1 MEKLE
6 IKKLLNKKYD
16 RENWKNLS
24 KEIFDKVEF
33 FKDPLKI
40 DNQNEKVLEFYQIGN
55 IKLKDDKK
63 IALFE
68 IKLIKNLNIYKNKVE
83 LRNLVINYIDQ
94 VSNHGVLV
102 VYDNQGDNYR
112 LTFSTKYSEILD
124 DGKLVK
130 LETEPK
136 RYTYLLGETES
147 CSTAAERLHL
157 LSSKKIH

>member
-1 MEKLE
+1 M
-6 IKKLLNKKYD
+6 
-16 RENWKNLS
+16 S
-24 KEIFDKVEF
+24 DK
-33 FKDPLKI
+33 FKAIVI

-112 LTFSTKYSEILD
+112 LTFSTKYTEILY
-124 DGKLVK
+124 DGKLIK

-147 CSTAAERLHL
+147 CATTAERLHL
-157 LSSKKIH
+157 LSSKKFISLRRFN

>member
-68 IKLIKNLNIYKNKVE
+68 IKLIKKFE
-83 LRNLVINYIDQ
+83 
-94 VSNHGVLV
+94 
-102 VYDNQGDNYR
+102 
-112 LTFSTKYSEILD
+112 
-124 DGKLVK
+124 
-130 LETEPK
+130 
-136 RYTYLLGETES
+136 YL
-147 CSTAAERLHL
+147 
-157 LSSKKIH
+157 